1 MAAAAG
7 LGAYGGMWNTVITAR
22 IPAEVGGELRGI
34 GSSLMYLDLI
44 QARQLATQIQ
54 VIRETT
60 TLENA
65 ELTLTDAELK
75 RTEVENQMT
84 INENMLQM
92 ATKAHAAAQ
101 SELTQAVESGTA
113 SSFQMQQANAIL
125 SSTGQEVYSET
136 LQQISLNEQLAVSNN
151 QVQIAANNV
160 SSAQQILA
168 LDTQRNTDLTNA
180 MNIAFVNT
188 IAGFG
193 EIGLRL
199 YALMVQYGALTAA
212 ANVATTSIN
221 NNTGADIANAAAAQ
235 TAAASQAALAATY
248 GGAGI
253 LGSVEAGAMA
263 PLGAEGAFTG
273 LEALGALAF
282 FQHGGLVT
290 SPTAAVLGEAGPEM
304 VTPVGGGG
312 MGGVTV
318 NIGGMVGGS
327 GTILADRISASVNK
341 AFDRRKRSLTK

>member
-1 MAAAAG
+1 LAAAAG
-7 LGAYGGMWNTVITAR
+7 LGAYGGMWNTVISAR

-65 ELTLTDAELK
+65 TLSLTDAELQQ
-75 RTEVENQMT
+75 TEVENKMT
-84 INENMLQM
+84 INENMLQL

-101 SELTQAVESGTA
+101 NELTQAVESGTA
-113 SSFQMQQANAIL
+113 SSFQLEQANAIL
-125 SSTGQEVYSET
+125 SSTGQEVYNET

-180 MNIAFVNT
+180 MNIAFINT

-199 YALMVQYGALTAA
+199 YALLVQYGALTSARVTDTA
-212 ANVATTSIN
+212 ATTANSAALNI
-221 NNTGADIANAAAAQ
+221 NAAAA
-235 TAAASQAALAATY
+235 TADAAAQAGLTASLGAAGAGGAVAAGGVATEGLVSLAPLLALAAFQY
-248 GGAGI
+248 GG
-253 LGSVEAGAMA
+253 VVTRPTMAM
-263 PLGAEGAFTG
+263 
-273 LEALGALAF
+273 
-282 FQHGGLVT
+282 V
-290 SPTAAVLGEAGPEM
+290 GETGPE
-304 VTPVGGGG
+304 VITPVGGGG
-312 MGGVTV
+312 SPAGGV
-318 NIGGMVGGS
+318 NINISGMVGGS
-327 GTILADRISASVNK
+327 GTMLANRIAYAVNRAWDK
-341 AFDRRKRSLTK
+341 QKRSLTK